1 MKLKYSL
8 FRKHF
13 NKNIGKFVH
22 LMNIMNIQGIFL
34 STAIVVT
41 SCSTRPETGAVSQ
54 VYDTETDCLNGT
66 MIVSLDGEYGL
77 TDTSGRVI
85 MPVTYDNIYFL
96 TDDVGVAFTGS
107 LCCYFDKDGNR
118 LGETD
123 TDSGTSPE
131 MLLETYS
138 KIERDRRRQWDDI
151 LGRYEELRR
160 YCRSDSASAGDAELM
175 AEEIRNALKSVDGP
189 MEKDQRARFE
199 STYSSYKD

>member
-1 MKLKYSL
+1 MH
-8 FRKHF
+8 REPA
-13 NKNIGKFVH
+13 
-22 LMNIMNIQGIFL
+22 IFL
-34 STAIVVT
+34 LLTLTAMACT
-41 SCSTRPETGAVSQ
+41 SRTEVQTATH

-85 MPVTYDNIYFL
+85 MPVIYDNIYFL

-123 TDSGTSPE
+123 TDSETSPE
-131 MLLETYS
+131 VLLETYS

-151 LGRYEELRR
+151 LGRYEELSR

-175 AEEIRNALKSVDGP
+175 AEEIRTALESVDGP

>member
-1 MKLKYSL
+1 MH
-8 FRKHF
+8 RKPA
-13 NKNIGKFVH
+13 
-22 LMNIMNIQGIFL
+22 IFL
-34 STAIVVT
+34 LLTLMAMACTSRTEVQTAT
-41 SCSTRPETGAVSQ
+41 H

-85 MPVTYDNIYFL
+85 MPVIYDNIYFL
-96 TDDVGVAFTGS
+96 TDDVGVAFTGI

-123 TDSGTSPE
+123 TDSETSPE
-131 MLLETYS
+131 VLLETYS

-175 AEEIRNALKSVDGP
+175 AEEIRNALEGVDGP